1 MQRKFK
7 KNVHC
12 TNMKKLIFAHLNVN
26 SIRNKSDI
34 LSEQFEGFL
43 GILMPSETKLDD
55 SFSVG

>member
-1 MQRKFK
+1 M
-7 KNVHC
+7 N
-12 TNMKKLIFAHLNVN
+12 KLIFAHLNVN
-26 SIRNKSDI
+26 SSRNKSDI